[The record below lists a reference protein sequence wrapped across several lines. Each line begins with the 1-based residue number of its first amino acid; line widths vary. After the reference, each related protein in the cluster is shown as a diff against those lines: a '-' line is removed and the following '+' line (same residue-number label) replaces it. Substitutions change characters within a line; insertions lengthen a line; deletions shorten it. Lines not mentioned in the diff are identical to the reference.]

1 MTSEDSKKRISLKLI
16 AYILVIAG
24 LIGFVASFL
33 LTVETIKVYQN
44 PSYTPVCSINPV
56 LSCSSIMKTSQAS
69 VLGFANSLMGIAAF
83 AGLVVIGIGILAGA
97 TYKRWFWLGLLSGVT
112 VGIAFVHWLIFE
124 SLYRIGSL
132 CPFCI
137 VVWSSMIPIFWYVFL
152 FNLREGYLG
161 NRLLQNRVARFV
173 LQHHVDL
180 IILWFIVIITLVLVR
195 FWYYFGQ
202 FI

>member
-1 MTSEDSKKRISLKLI
+1 M
-16 AYILVIAG
+16 
-24 LIGFVASFL
+24 
-33 LTVETIKVYQN
+33 Q
-44 PSYTPVCSINPV
+44 
-56 LSCSSIMKTSQAS
+56 TSQAS
-69 VLGFANSLMGIAAF
+69 VLGFANSLMGVAAF
-83 AGLVVIGIGILAGA
+83 AALTAVGFSILAGA
-97 TYKRWFWLGLLSGVT
+97 TFKKWFWLGLLAGATLGV
-112 VGIAFVHWLIFE
+112 AFVLWLVFE

-132 CPFCI
+132 CPYCM
-137 VVWSSMIPIFWYVFL
+137 VVWSSMIPIFWYLFL